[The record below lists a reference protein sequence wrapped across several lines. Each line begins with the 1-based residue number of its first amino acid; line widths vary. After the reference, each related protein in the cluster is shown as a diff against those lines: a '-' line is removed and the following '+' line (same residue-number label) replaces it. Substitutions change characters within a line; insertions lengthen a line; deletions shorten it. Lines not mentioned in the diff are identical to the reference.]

1 VSQAGI
7 DTSELVCAGEFS
19 TQDSISEGE
28 MHTIPEVSTRAV
40 PEAETS
46 FVVSLMAVICGLGL
60 IVFLC
65 MATAGLDMSAGFF

>member
-1 VSQAGI
+1 
-7 DTSELVCAGEFS
+7 
-19 TQDSISEGE
+19 